1 VTVSPTCAC
10 DYSVTAS
17 GVTEP
22 NAAVTVDYF
31 FVVTSNGVDYNVTG
45 HLTTTADANGNYSVT
60 ASGLPLPGGCA
71 DGVTFHGAGA
81 TMTFNGSSGPEAPID
96 MPASMTCPQTTP
108 CPAGSFSFSYD
119 AAGNLNIV
127 FDQFPAPNDNS
138 YGVNAVGWG
147 SHGHTFSNLVGSDHA
162 GFQLKDPGG
171 VVRLSFNIDYISANA
186 SAPSGYASL
195 GPFGGDGSIL
205 VGSLTPA
212 DIAFTTSLANNLN
225 NVNIPGLFN
234 ASHVQQFGSVNVL
247 VDSPP
252 TDPAH
257 QTYTNSDPALTGW
270 DFHDTYFVTIA
281 AAKLASLGFNPATWT
296 VEPNLDA
303 LHNSPAKACPPA
315 PGTSSLSVTK
325 REVKDK
331 QVKVTILNSGTVDEI
346 IVGVQAS
353 WPATNG
359 KLVQVKLDGDVIYDN
374 PDIVPPSANLTL
386 AQLVGD
392 QNKRKI
398 QHGTSD
404 VLVLIFQNNA
414 DTDLSHYTGMVST
427 SGFALPILP

>member
-1 VTVSPTCAC
+1 
-10 DYSVTAS
+10 
-17 GVTEP
+17 
-22 NAAVTVDYF
+22 
-31 FVVTSNGVDYNVTG
+31 
-45 HLTTTADANGNYSVT
+45 
-60 ASGLPLPGGCA
+60 
-71 DGVTFHGAGA
+71 
-81 TMTFNGSSGPEAPID
+81 
-96 MPASMTCPQTTP
+96 
-108 CPAGSFSFSYD
+108 
-119 AAGNLNIV
+119 LNIV

-247 VDSPP
+247 VNSPP

-281 AAKLASLGFNPATWT
+281 AAKLASLGFNPRRG
-296 VEPNLDA
+296 PSNR
-303 LHNSPAKACPPA
+303 
-315 PGTSSLSVTK
+315 TSMRCTIRRPK
-325 REVKDK
+325 RARQLLERRVSASRDRG
-331 QVKVTILNSGTVDEI
+331 QG
-346 IVGVQAS
+346 QAGEGHD
-353 WPATNG
+353 PELGN
-359 KLVQVKLDGDVIYDN
+359 
-374 PDIVPPSANLTL
+374 
-386 AQLVGD
+386 
-392 QNKRKI
+392 RR
-398 QHGTSD
+398 
-404 VLVLIFQNNA
+404 
-414 DTDLSHYTGMVST
+414 
-427 SGFALPILP
+427 